1 MQAEVANGL
10 LDNKHSRGTEY
21 TLLNKVQKNPPVKPR
36 FFFLK
41 MYSYAVSGL
50 RVELKIMLLFAND

>member
-21 TLLNKVQKNPPVKPR
+21 TLLKR
-36 FFFLK
+36 GGE
-41 MYSYAVSGL
+41 SC
-50 RVELKIMLLFAND
+50 EE